1 MPETPRIL
9 LHNDATHALA
19 MRLEARFPGAD
30 FVECNSNDGL
40 PDMIA
45 SYRPAVVYTVRF
57 GGTSAYPGHA
67 LFSEGGPRWVA
78 NGGAGTDHFGIWDTE
93 RTTVTNAAG
102 VAADM
107 MAEYVIGGFLHFS
120 LDIPGF
126 QTDKAARRWQARTV
140 RPLNGTTLLIV
151 GLGQIGQAIAARA
164 KAFGMRVIG
173 TRARPVAM
181 DNVDH
186 VGAASDLRTLLPQ
199 ADFIAVSTPL
209 TDQTR
214 GLIGPAEF
222 RSMKQGAVFADVS
235 RGGVTDQTALL
246 KALQGNRLTG
256 AVLDVFETEPLPP
269 ESPLWA
275 VENAIMS
282 PHCSSVYDGW
292 EEASFDVFLD
302 NLARWVAGRE
312 LVNIVDPDRG
322 Y

>member
-1 MPETPRIL
+1 
-9 LHNDATHALA
+9 
-19 MRLEARFPGAD
+19 
-30 FVECNSNDGL
+30 
-40 PDMIA
+40 
-45 SYRPAVVYTVRF
+45 
-57 GGTSAYPGHA
+57 
-67 LFSEGGPRWVA
+67 
-78 NGGAGTDHFGIWDTE
+78 
-93 RTTVTNAAG
+93 
-102 VAADM
+102 
-107 MAEYVIGGFLHFS
+107 
-120 LDIPGF
+120 
-126 QTDKAARRWQARTV
+126 
-140 RPLNGTTLLIV
+140 
-151 GLGQIGQAIAARA
+151 
-164 KAFGMRVIG
+164 
-173 TRARPVAM
+173 M

-246 KALQGNRLTG
+246 QALQGNRLTG

-269 ESPLWA
+269 ENPLWA
-275 VENAIMS
+275 VDNAIMS

-312 LVNIVDPDRG
+312 LINIVDPDRG